1 MPVLVDGA
9 FVVEWN
15 HVGAVAPFCSGDVET
30 FLLIFHD
37 AISDQA
43 PLLRRLVFE
52 WHYVNLIAVIWGT
65 RIHITP
71 LRFLAAYVSASLATC
86 RKAEGLWLWKLSCL
100 IVVIT
105 KYCTGL
111 ECSVAT
117 NMYLNMVFKYFEQI
131 LFRIFI
137 IKIKFNS
144 KFRFKKIVNSVVKP
158 CNTAWATGWRWAS
171 VICSR

>member
-1 MPVLVDGA
+1 MSRHSCWFFMTRFPTKRHCCDGWFLNGIMWTWSPWSEA
-9 FVVEWN
+9 QEYTSR
-15 HVGAVAPFCSGDVET
+15 HYG
-30 FLLIFHD
+30 FLLLI
-37 AISDQA
+37 
-43 PLLRRLVFE
+43 LVLG
-52 WHYVNLIAVIWGT
+52 WL
-65 RIHITP
+65 P
-71 LRFLAAYVSASLATC
+71 AAG
-86 RKAEGLWLWKLSCL
+86 AEGLWLWKLSCL